1 MEIDNLTAAEE
12 RVRRAFPR
20 GEFVDFR
27 EAADEDPADAA
38 GWGPERTVRAGVLR
52 ALLLDGAR
60 EDGEIPSLS
69 VAGARIT
76 GRLDLQYATID
87 HPVRLRHCHFEEA
100 PRCYAARLRELNL
113 SESVLPGLVAHAVHV
128 DGVVRLTRARCHG
141 TLRLG
146 GARITGS
153 LYLEGAE
160 VAAPGAEEPVL
171 QLNQA
176 VLGADLWAPG
186 LRTQGQIRLNGAS
199 VAGSLNLNEARLG
212 NPGHAALDAET
223 LTVEGD
229 MLVRD
234 AEVRGWTGLRGARI
248 AGRLDLSYTRL
259 AHPGGTAL
267 RAGSSTIGE
276 LWLRKA
282 PPMEGALNLRRAQL
296 DVLLL
301 EPASVPRT
309 VLLGDLTYT
318 SLVPHEPAERRLP
331 MLRRERDGYVPH
343 AYEQLTAAYRRVGDD
358 HAARLVQ
365 LAKQRRHRHTL
376 PWYGR
381 LWGLVQDITVGYGFR
396 PLRAAGWLLSLLALG
411 SLAFALHPPRPLK
424 AGEAPPFHPV
434 FYTLDLLLPVISFGQ
449 DSAFAPR
456 GGYQVLAYVLV
467 LTGWI
472 LATTVI
478 AGVTRTVSRQ

>member
-12 RVRRAFPR
+12 RVWRAFPR

-27 EAADEDPADAA
+27 ETADEDPADAA

-52 ALLLDGAR
+52 ALLLDGER
-60 EDGEIPSLS
+60 RDGEIPSLS

-128 DGVVRLTRARCHG
+128 DGVVRLTRARCRG
-141 TLRLG
+141 TVRLG

-160 VAAPGAEEPVL
+160 VTAPGAEEPVL

-229 MLVRD
+229 MLVRG
-234 AEVRGWTGLRGARI
+234 AEVHGWTGLRGARI

-259 AHPGGTAL
+259 AHPDGTAL

-301 EPASVPRT
+301 EPESVPET

-343 AYEQLTAAYRRVGDD
+343 TYEQLTAAYRRVGDD

-381 LWGLVQDITVGYGFR
+381 LWGLVQDVTVGYGFR